1 VLKPAPRLDRIFFA
15 LSDPTR
21 RAIMGRLAAGS
32 STVGELAAPFPIS
45 APAISKHMKILEG
58 AGLIS
63 RRIVGRQHHCTLKP
77 RALEEAQDWLGYYR
91 SFWEA
96 RLDELERFLEEPE
109 DASGQ
114 RSDEPEER
122 EPKE

>member
-1 VLKPAPRLDRIFFA
+1 VETLTPRLDRIFFA

-21 RAIMGRLAAGS
+21 RAIVGHLAAGS

-45 APAISKHMKILEG
+45 APAVSKHMKILEG

-63 RRIVGRQHHCTLKP
+63 RRVEGRLHHCTLNP
-77 RALEEAQDWLGYYR
+77 RALEEAQDWLGHYR

-96 RLDELERFLEEPE
+96 RLDELERFLEEAE

-114 RSDEPEER
+114 RPDEPEE
-122 EPKE
+122 EEAKE